1 MLLVRR
7 MGRRPRTETQKMF
20 RAVAVLLRN
29 TTWKCGRIERLVI
42 SYLQDHLRK
51 DGRRWSRI
59 KDMIQYFKLQGK
71 QRSEFFD
78 ALKRLERRRIIR
90 IEVL

>member
-1 MLLVRR
+1 MVRR
-7 MGRRPRTETQKMF
+7 PKTETQKMF
-20 RAVAVLLRN
+20 KAAAVLLRN

-42 SYLQDHLRK
+42 RYLQNHLRK

-59 KDMIQYFKLQGK
+59 KDMIQYFRLQGK

-78 ALKRLERRRIIR
+78 ALKRLEKRRIIR
-90 IEVL
+90 IEVT

>member
-1 MLLVRR
+1 MARR
-7 MGRRPRTETQKMF
+7 SKRETQMMF
-20 RAVAVLLRN
+20 KAVAVLLRN

-42 SYLQDHLRK
+42 KYLQNHLRK
-51 DGRRWSRI
+51 NGTPWSYI
-59 KDMIQYFKLQGK
+59 KDMIQQFKLQGK

-78 ALKRLERRRIIR
+78 ALRRLEKRHIIR